1 MTDYDMD
8 LTLDEALTKG
18 IEAHKAGRDQEAG
31 KLYAAIIQAEP
42 AHPDANHNMGLL
54 VGGVGELEEAVTYF
68 KVALEADSSKGQF
81 WLSYIDALMRLGR
94 SAEAQ
99 ALFYQAKYKGIKS
112 EVVDQLERR
121 LADQGLN
128 LNDTNTIKVD
138 GSSPAK
144 SNILDTIKLDK
155 ALRLAKQKSK
165 DDQFEEAKNIYADI
179 LQKFPKNKQALT
191 ALQAL
196 AEAYNNM
203 GNALQDKG
211 DIEAAIDVY
220 KQAISIKPDYA
231 DAYNNMGNVLQEKG
245 DTETAIDSYRKA
257 ITLMPNYAG
266 AYNNMGLA
274 LHDKGDI
281 EAAIDSYK
289 QAMKIRPDHAET
301 YFNMGNAM
309 QDKGDLK
316 AAIDSYKQALKI
328 KPEHAGAFNNMGNAQ
343 RGKGDPEAAVISY
356 KQALKIKPDNAGAY
370 NNMGMAQKNQGD
382 PESAIGSYKQAI
394 NIMPSYA
401 EAYNNMGIA
410 LKDKGDSEAAI
421 DSYKQA
427 IKINPNHSG
436 AYNNMGIAQNDK
448 GDPESAL
455 DSYKQAIKINPDLA
469 EAHNNMAKILRDQ
482 GDLEGAKVSYRQA
495 LRVDPKNMRVQHS
508 LNALTGVNTN
518 TAPRDYV
525 ESLFDAYAA
534 KFEED
539 LVGNLAY
546 EAPEIL
552 SKIMVDNQLGR
563 SLGSIL
569 DLGCGTGLAGVALKP
584 FCSNLE
590 GVDLSNSM
598 VEKAQQK
605 NIYNKLTHVDITE
618 YLSEAELDFDYFIC
632 TDVFIYIGDLSEIF
646 DLIKSRNKR
655 KAKLVFSTEH
665 RETDRFVLEKS
676 GRYSHSKL
684 YIKGLCADFG
694 YKISHFSVT
703 NLRKDGK
710 KSIAGGLYLLDF

>member
-1 MTDYDMD
+1 
-8 LTLDEALTKG
+8 
-18 IEAHKAGRDQEAG
+18 
-31 KLYAAIIQAEP
+31 
-42 AHPDANHNMGLL
+42 
-54 VGGVGELEEAVTYF
+54 
-68 KVALEADSSKGQF
+68 
-81 WLSYIDALMRLGR
+81 
-94 SAEAQ
+94 
-99 ALFYQAKYKGIKS
+99 
-112 EVVDQLERR
+112 
-121 LADQGLN
+121 
-128 LNDTNTIKVD
+128 
-138 GSSPAK
+138 
-144 SNILDTIKLDK
+144 
-155 ALRLAKQKSK
+155 
-165 DDQFEEAKNIYADI
+165 
-179 LQKFPKNKQALT
+179 
-191 ALQAL
+191 
-196 AEAYNNM
+196 
-203 GNALQDKG
+203 
-211 DIEAAIDVY
+211 
-220 KQAISIKPDYA
+220 
-231 DAYNNMGNVLQEKG
+231 
-245 DTETAIDSYRKA
+245 
-257 ITLMPNYAG
+257 
-266 AYNNMGLA
+266 
-274 LHDKGDI
+274 
-281 EAAIDSYK
+281 
-289 QAMKIRPDHAET
+289 
-301 YFNMGNAM
+301 
-309 QDKGDLK
+309 
-316 AAIDSYKQALKI
+316 
-328 KPEHAGAFNNMGNAQ
+328 
-343 RGKGDPEAAVISY
+343 
-356 KQALKIKPDNAGAY
+356 
-370 NNMGMAQKNQGD
+370 
-382 PESAIGSYKQAI
+382 
-394 NIMPSYA
+394 MPSYA

-632 TDVFIYIGDLSEIF
+632 TDVFNYIGDLSEIF